1 MLARNVL
8 LLLLFFINAGLN
20 AQQGDTVTTLAGIEV
35 TTSVDKAECY
45 VGDMVTYRVVITHP
59 STVELI
65 PPPLGANLGA
75 FDVKD
80 YRPDVVTKLKDGR
93 IQSENT
99 FVLSTFTTGDYVVP
113 PVPMA
118 FILPDSSRKILI
130 TEPVPIKVLSLILN
144 AGDSADIK
152 GLKAPYEFQRDRF
165 WWYMGGAAL
174 LMLIALALWYR
185 WYRKK
190 HPKVAGE
197 PVDTRSPW
205 EIAFEALAMLKG
217 KGHLAKGDFKGYYI
231 ELTEIVRL
239 YFGRIYEINTLDMT
253 TVELS
258 DILSHRIMPGN
269 SCAESLALLT
279 HADLVKFAKH
289 IPEQGRGEADFE
301 VAYALVD
308 AIRADEDR
316 KRRMEVELKATRPQ
330 APQEEPVG

>member
-1 MLARNVL
+1 MFILLAFLGGV
-8 LLLLFFINAGLN
+8 GLH
-20 AQQGDTVTTLAGIEV
+20 AQTIDTVKSLAGIEV

-45 VGDMVTYRVVITHP
+45 VGDLVTYKVVITHP

-118 FILPDSSRKILI
+118 FVLPDSSRKVLI

-152 GLKAPYEFQRDRF
+152 GLKAPFEFKRDRF
-165 WWYMGGAAL
+165 WWYVGGAGL
-174 LMLIALALWYR
+174 LLLVALALWYR

-190 HPKVAGE
+190 HPKLAGE
-197 PVDTRSPW
+197 PVDTRLPW
-205 EIAFEALAMLKG
+205 EIAFEALALLKG
-217 KGHLAKGDFKGYYI
+217 KGHLASGDFKGYYI
-231 ELTEIVRL
+231 ELTEIIRL
-239 YFGRIYEINTLDMT
+239 YFGRIYDINTLDMT
-253 TVELS
+253 TDELS
-258 DILSHRIMPGN
+258 DILGHRVMPGN
-269 SCAESLALLT
+269 SFVETVAFLR
-279 HADLVKFAKH
+279 HADLVKFAKLT
-289 IPEQGRGEADFE
+289 PENGRGDADFDL
-301 VAYALVD
+301 AYSLID
-308 AIRADEDR
+308 SIRADEDR
-316 KRRMEVELKATRPQ
+316 KRRIEVELKSTRSTK
-330 APQEEPVG
+330 PQEEAVG